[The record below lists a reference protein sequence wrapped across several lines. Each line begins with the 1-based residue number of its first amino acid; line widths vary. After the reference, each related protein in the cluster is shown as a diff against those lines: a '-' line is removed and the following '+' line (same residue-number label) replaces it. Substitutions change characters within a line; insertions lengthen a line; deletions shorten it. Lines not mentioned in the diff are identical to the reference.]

1 MSWISFAVFGYFL
14 QAVSVLGDKI
24 ILKKILPRPSSYA
37 FWQGILSLGA
47 VIFIPFGFSFL
58 SAEKIFISFLA
69 GAFWLYGLFFFFT
82 ALRKADA
89 SHVFSVG
96 FFFFSFFFFFFFFF
110 TALRKADA
118 SNVLPVVLSFTAI
131 LIFTMEG
138 FFLRHQFSSADLIAG
153 VLMVSGSIAL
163 SLEHRWGHGRKIRGF
178 IVPAIAAAFLFAFS
192 TFLMKYLFLN
202 ESFFNVFI
210 WSRGGLFLAGL
221 SFALSSDFRN
231 EIIAGSKSLKRPR
244 ASASI
249 VINKIF
255 GALGALSIFFAISRG
270 PAALVN
276 ALQGLQYAFLFLI
289 GASLSLWLPSLIEE
303 SLSPKAIMQKIFGM
317 FMVSLGIFILYF
329 YGN

>member
-1 MSWISFAVFGYFL
+1 
-14 QAVSVLGDKI
+14 
-24 ILKKILPRPSSYA
+24 
-37 FWQGILSLGA
+37 
-47 VIFIPFGFSFL
+47 
-58 SAEKIFISFLA
+58 
-69 GAFWLYGLFFFFT
+69 
-82 ALRKADA
+82 
-89 SHVFSVG
+89 
-96 FFFFSFFFFFFFFF
+96 
-110 TALRKADA
+110 
-118 SNVLPVVLSFTAI
+118 
-131 LIFTMEG
+131 
-138 FFLRHQFSSADLIAG
+138 
-153 VLMVSGSIAL
+153 
-163 SLEHRWGHGRKIRGF
+163 
-178 IVPAIAAAFLFAFS
+178 
-192 TFLMKYLFLN
+192 MKYLFLN

-289 GASLSLWLPSLIEE
+289 GVSLSLWLPSLIEE

>member
-1 MSWISFAVFGYFL
+1 MSWITFAVAGYFL

-24 ILKKILPRPSSYA
+24 ILKKILPYPSSYS

-47 VIFIPFGFSFL
+47 LIFIPFGFSL
-58 SAEKIFISFLA
+58 IPTEKIFISFLA

-82 ALRKADA
+82 ALRK
-89 SHVFSVG
+89 
-96 FFFFSFFFFFFFFF
+96 
-110 TALRKADA
+110 TDA
-118 SNVLPVVLSFTAI
+118 SNVLPVVLSLTAI
-131 LIFTMEG
+131 LIFVMEV
-138 FFLRHQFSSADLIAG
+138 FFLGHQYSSTDLLAG
-153 VLMVSGSIAL
+153 ILMISGSVAL
-163 SLEHRWGHGRKIRGF
+163 SLEHRWGHERKIRGF
-178 IVPAIAAAFLFAFS
+178 IIPSVLTAFLFAFS
-192 TFLMKYLFLN
+192 TFLMKYLFTT

-231 EIIAGSKSLKRPR
+231 KIIAGSKSLKRPR
-244 ASASI
+244 ASMSI
-249 VINKIF
+249 VLNKIF

-276 ALQGLQYAFLFLI
+276 ALQGLQYAFLFAI
-289 GASLSLWLPSLIEE
+289 GALLSLWVPTLINE

-317 FMVSLGIFILYF
+317 AMISLGLFVLYF

>member
-1 MSWISFAVFGYFL
+1 M
-14 QAVSVLGDKI
+14 
-24 ILKKILPRPSSYA
+24 
-37 FWQGILSLGA
+37 
-47 VIFIPFGFSFL
+47 
-58 SAEKIFISFLA
+58 
-69 GAFWLYGLFFFFT
+69 
-82 ALRKADA
+82 
-89 SHVFSVG
+89 
-96 FFFFSFFFFFFFFF
+96 
-110 TALRKADA
+110 
-118 SNVLPVVLSFTAI
+118 
-131 LIFTMEG
+131 
-138 FFLRHQFSSADLIAG
+138 
-153 VLMVSGSIAL
+153 
-163 SLEHRWGHGRKIRGF
+163 
-178 IVPAIAAAFLFAFS
+178 
-192 TFLMKYLFLN
+192 
-202 ESFFNVFI
+202 
-210 WSRGGLFLAGL
+210 AGL